1 MRPHELPTEALPW
14 SPEAEYGVLGALMM
28 DSAAW
33 DSIGDILI
41 AEQFFAEAHRRIF
54 TAIGSLVLS
63 GKPVDIITVH
73 EHLESGGQAE
83 GIGLVMLNQIHQSV
97 SSTHAI
103 LRHAEIVAERS
114 LMRGLMAAANDV
126 RAIAITPGVPVPE
139 RLDKAQARLQEL
151 QVHRV
156 RRMPVPIQDLAVP
169 FLDRLNDLSEGKI
182 EPGIPTHIPALDRML
197 GGGLKPG
204 AQVVLAARPSVG
216 KSSFAQQICL
226 NVAADGHACAFF
238 SQEMQGMEV
247 TQRAFANLGRIGLD
261 NIQSGKLADHEWSR
275 LAEAMERVRMLP
287 FHIDDQPALTLMDIA
302 AKARMLK
309 RQHDVKLIAI
319 DYLQLCAAGKAG
331 DSRHHQIEA
340 LSRGT
345 KVLARQLDITILLL
359 SQLNREVEK
368 RVSGRA
374 VLSDLKESGAI
385 EEDADVVILLNK
397 TGDARQDGTKLI
409 ACDVPKNRQGRTGEI
424 ALRFDGASQRWE
436 ESSEPLL
443 SKDASA
449 PKYTRDL

>member
-1 MRPHELPTEALPW
+1 M
-14 SPEAEYGVLGALMM
+14 
-28 DSAAW
+28 
-33 DSIGDILI
+33 
-41 AEQFFAEAHRRIF
+41 
-54 TAIGSLVLS
+54 
-63 GKPVDIITVH
+63 
-73 EHLESGGQAE
+73 
-83 GIGLVMLNQIHQSV
+83 
-97 SSTHAI
+97 
-103 LRHAEIVAERS
+103 
-114 LMRGLMAAANDV
+114 
-126 RAIAITPGVPVPE
+126 
-139 RLDKAQARLQEL
+139 
-151 QVHRV
+151 
-156 RRMPVPIQDLAVP
+156 PIQDLTVT
-169 FLDRLNDLSEGKI
+169 FLDRLTDLSEGKI
-182 EPGIPTHIPALDRML
+182 EPGIPTRIPALDRML

-238 SQEMQGMEV
+238 SQEMQSLEL
-247 TQRAFANLGRIGLD
+247 TQRAFANLGHIGLD

-275 LAEAMERVRMLP
+275 LTEAIERVRMLP

-331 DSRHHQIEA
+331 DSRHHQIEE

-345 KVLARQLDITILLL
+345 KVLARQLGITILLL

-397 TGDARQDGTKLI
+397 TGDTRQDGTKLI

-424 ALRFDGASQRWE
+424 ALRFDGTTQRWE
-436 ESSEPLL
+436 ESSEPL
-443 SKDASA
+443 A
-449 PKYTRDL
+449 PKGPPARKYTNDL

>member
-1 MRPHELPTEALPW
+1 M
-14 SPEAEYGVLGALMM
+14 LGALML

-33 DSIGDILI
+33 DSVGDILI
-41 AEQFFAEAHRRIF
+41 AQQFFAEVHRRIF
-54 TAIGSLVLS
+54 TAISSLVLT

-73 EHLESGGQAE
+73 EHLESSGQAE
-83 GIGLVMLNQIHQSV
+83 GIDLAILNRIQQSV
-97 SSTHAI
+97 SSTHAVR
-103 LRHAEIVAERS
+103 RHAEIVAERS
-114 LMRGLMAAANDV
+114 LMRGLMAAADDV
-126 RAIAITPGVPVPE
+126 RSIAVTPGVPVSE

-156 RRMPVPIQDLAVP
+156 RRMPVPIQDLTVT
-169 FLDRLNDLSEGKI
+169 FLDRLTDLSEGKI
-182 EPGIPTHIPALDRML
+182 EPGIPTHIPALDKML

-226 NVAADGHACAFF
+226 NVAADGQACAFF
-238 SQEMQGMEV
+238 SQEMQSLEV

-261 NIQSGKLADHEWSR
+261 NIQSGSLADHEWGR
-275 LAEAMERVRMLP
+275 LTDAMERVRKLS

-331 DSRHHQIEA
+331 ESRHHQIEE

-409 ACDVPKNRQGRTGEI
+409 ACDVPKNRQGRTGEF
-424 ALRFDGASQRWE
+424 ALHFDGPTQRWE
-436 ESSEPLL
+436 QSSETVVAKGPP
-443 SKDASA
+443 AR
-449 PKYTRDL
+449 KYTSDL